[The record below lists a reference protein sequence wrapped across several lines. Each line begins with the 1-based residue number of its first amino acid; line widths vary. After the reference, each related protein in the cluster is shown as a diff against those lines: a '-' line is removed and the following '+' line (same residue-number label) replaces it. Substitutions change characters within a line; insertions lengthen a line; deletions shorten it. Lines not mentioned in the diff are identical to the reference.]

1 MTTNLEFTFR
11 EFKLTYEEAVEHEQW
26 DEPQSVWRINKD
38 NDWEVYAIDDG
49 TDDNAVLKLIAQAAI
64 AGVRREAMLVLLG
77 WGAPEKEGRPSEHPK
92 RLRMRILVHIKDGVM
107 HQAVEAPGNPL
118 EIAKEDVNMGKMGEL
133 LRFSIAREKG
143 FKKIKKEES

>member
-1 MTTNLEFTFR
+1 MTTNLEFMFR
-11 EFKLTYEEAVEHEQW
+11 EFKMTYEEYVDHDQW
-26 DEPQSVWRINKD
+26 NEPQSVWRLNKD

-118 EIAKEDVNMGKMGEL
+118 EIAKEDLNMGKLGEL